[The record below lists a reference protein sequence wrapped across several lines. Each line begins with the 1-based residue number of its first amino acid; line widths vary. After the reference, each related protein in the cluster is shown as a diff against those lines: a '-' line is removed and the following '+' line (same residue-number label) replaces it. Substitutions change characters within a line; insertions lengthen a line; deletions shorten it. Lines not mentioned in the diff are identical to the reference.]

1 MRQRGL
7 KVQEIGGFGKD
18 YALFHINRSCCKGFL
33 YVKAREIEK
42 IDYDTF
48 EY

>member
-18 YALFHINRSCCKGFL
+18 YALFHIRSCCRGFL
-33 YVKAREIEK
+33 YVKARETEK
-42 IDYDTF
+42 IDYGTF